1 MGGLNHPDL
10 ATKAGEEP
18 LPQSDSDDESME
30 MDEDEQAI
38 RERNDPV
45 ELAKNAV
52 SMVER
57 GDRRSEDSHGSSKNE
72 NPRPAFL
79 KIQTQTEPPISKNA
93 VSGDSKI
100 QQDPSLRASQPA
112 VNGIPRPDENGSKT
126 SHLPSRS
133 KSPSNGDSDSA
144 KLSPMVRRYTIPNS
158 ERPTEALPA
167 MVNSP
172 ASSSAR
178 SPNNQQSLPSLRQIQ
193 LEPLL
198 DASRSSRSPYPMSN
212 GTVNSSP
219 MSAIAPRP
227 SQFPSPQTGVNGVF
241 NQQSPYSHHSPSH
254 SGASPSTNMSP
265 PAGKPG
271 SQGYYSNGRTPQ
283 SEESTPQSAVSHRS
297 SSSFST
303 VPSPHPNHMEIDRSQ
318 RPTLPP
324 LPSMPKIPPNPAI
337 MAAGS
342 FKCDHPGC
350 TAQPFQTQYLLK

>member
-1 MGGLNHPDL
+1 
-10 ATKAGEEP
+10 
-18 LPQSDSDDESME
+18 
-30 MDEDEQAI
+30 MDEDEQAV

-79 KIQTQTEPPISKNA
+79 KIQTQTEPSISKKA

-133 KSPSNGDSDSA
+133 RSPSNGDSDSA

-158 ERPTEALPA
+158 DRPTEALPA

-350 TAQPFQTQYLLK
+350 TAQPFLTQYLLK